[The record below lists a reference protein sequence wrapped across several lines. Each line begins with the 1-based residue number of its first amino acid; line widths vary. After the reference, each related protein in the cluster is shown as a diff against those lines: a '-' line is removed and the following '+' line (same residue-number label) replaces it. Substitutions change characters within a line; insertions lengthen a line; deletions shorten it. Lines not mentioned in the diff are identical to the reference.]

1 MKRNKAI
8 LFISIILVIAMVTV
22 FAVGCK
28 PQDNGGTTADTNAGE
43 TVVLSSVDR
52 GVNFVVIADG
62 DVEDVESKI
71 TVINMTS
78 NEVIDSP
85 VVESNGKFR
94 VYPPVGYY
102 ELGKTYKISLTDKA
116 LRFEDYDSNVKHIM
130 FVVDKDT
137 MSKITMKNG
146 LLVFDAQSVSN
157 KEEKLF
163 VDNSGEQQ
171 IGGTMQIQTN
181 GVNIKAGDIII
192 VNDEKTK
199 LQEAYKVDN
208 NFNIAENTASVIN
221 YSKPQM
227 NEVFSEFD
235 VSATQMLSQD
245 SDIDFTYD
253 DTLEAIENSD
263 LALAALQVFGSKPEF
278 GFNIKKV
285 NAEDGRININAVVSM
300 TLPNVV
306 KIEGAIGADLTI
318 KFDCTISVDANVN
331 VNMEGESVD
340 CGVIA
345 YVYNNVETTVELS
358 TGYSVDKVTNLT
370 DMIEK
375 LNQLEEAE
383 TGVSVPMFTWVL
395 PIANG
400 AVSVRYQCDLHFAF
414 SFSGAIGV
422 KINTDFNY
430 VLGATYTKVDGVQ
443 TFSDVLDDSGFK
455 SIKLTIDGNAKM
467 KLGLANTL
475 ALDVLAGVLSLG
487 IKAEVGNFNGLYGH
501 AETTNLL
508 IQNPTIMGAIYFEG
522 GFYYDIDL
530 LVAIS
535 IGSIANINKS
545 VDIAQGE
552 IVLYTAGQK
561 ELITSIESKDIVLTA
576 EQTLVP
582 EFQANAYDLKTGAE
596 YTTALTFE
604 EGVSADSNV
613 VVEDGMIKVLDTNT
627 PVDTTVTFQYKDMFG
642 NVINVTANVKFD
654 GVVVF
659 DKAVYAYDKAGA
671 DRKNDVEI
679 KLSGS
684 DIDGNEVVS
693 VEGASYDKASKTVT
707 VSYKTVAVMANGVNA
722 LEIDVNGKVYNA
734 YIEVSGVL
742 DVLGFKVD
750 GVYEIFAAE
759 QIAAMSSKEDN
770 FSGKILKLVGD
781 IDMNGA
787 VIAPIKEFAGTLDGN
802 GKTISNYTIEGVVD
816 NSVAFIAK
824 NSGLIQNLTLS
835 GNVNAQIAA
844 KTGKDYL
851 VAGAVANNVGRVVDV
866 TVDGEI
872 NMTSTS
878 LNAFVKINVM
888 GAIAKNIG
896 VVENVNAS
904 GASIVAVSQF
914 DIANVT
920 IYVDGNVNYECS
932 CKNAAVASGALVKF
946 EIVR

>member
-1 MKRNKAI
+1 MRKNKAI

-102 ELGKTYKISLTDKA
+102 ELGKTYKISLNDKA

-130 FVVDKDT
+130 FVVDKDVL
-137 MSKITMKNG
+137 SKITMKNG
-146 LLVFDAQSVSN
+146 LLVFDAQSISN

-181 GVNIKAGDIII
+181 GVNIKAGDIIL

-208 NFNIAENTASVIN
+208 NFNLENNTASVIN

-227 NEVFSEFD
+227 NEVFSEFE
-235 VSATQMLSQD
+235 VSATQMLDQD

-253 DTLEAIENSD
+253 KTLEAIENSD
-263 LALAALQVFGSKPEF
+263 LAMAALQVFGSKPEF
-278 GFNIKKV
+278 GFDIKKV

-300 TLPNVV
+300 TIPNVV
-306 KIEGAIGADLTI
+306 KIEGASGADLTI

-331 VNMEGESVD
+331 VNMDGEEVD

-345 YVYNNVETTVELS
+345 YVYNNVETTVAIS

-422 KINTDFNY
+422 TINTDFNY

-443 TFSDVLDDSGFK
+443 TFSDILQDSGFK

-487 IKAEVGNFNGLYGH
+487 IKAEVGNFNGVYGH

-552 IVLYTAGQK
+552 IVLYSAGQK
-561 ELITSIESKDIVLTA
+561 ELITSIDSKDIVLTA
-576 EQTLVP
+576 ENTLIP
-582 EFQANAYDLKTGAE
+582 EFVANAYDLKTGAE
-596 YTTALTFE
+596 YTTMISFV
-604 EGVSADSNV
+604 EGVSEDSNL
-613 VVEDGMIKVLDTNT
+613 VVEDGMLKVLDPNNA
-627 PVDTTVTFQYKDMFG
+627 VDTNVTFQYKDTFG
-642 NVINVTANVKFD
+642 NVINVTANVTFD
-654 GVVVF
+654 GIVVF
-659 DKAVYAYDKAGA
+659 DKAVYAYDKSGV

-684 DIDGNEVVS
+684 DIDGSEEVI
-693 VEGASYDKASKTVT
+693 VEGGSYDKDSATVT
-707 VSYKTVAVMANGVNA
+707 LSYKTVAAMANGVNTV
-722 LEIDVNGKVYNA
+722 EVNVNGNVYNA
-734 YIEVSGVL
+734 YVEVSGVL

-759 QIAAMSSKEDN
+759 QIAAMSAKADN
-770 FSGKILKLVGD
+770 FAGKTLKLVSD

-787 VIAPIKEFAGTLDGN
+787 VIAPIKEFAGGLDGN
-802 GKTISNYTIEGVVD
+802 GKTISNYTIEGIVD

-824 NSGLIQNLTLS
+824 NLGVVKDLTLA

-844 KTGKDYL
+844 KTGNDYL
-851 VAGAVANNVGRVVDV
+851 VAGAVAVNNGEVNNV
-866 TVDGEI
+866 TVSGSVE
-872 NMTSTS
+872 MTSTS
-878 LNAFVKINVM
+878 LNAFVTIKVM
-888 GAIAKNIG
+888 S
-896 VVENVNAS
+896 VVASGNSANAS
-904 GASIVAVSQF
+904 SSNANVVAVSKF

-920 IYVDGNVNYECS
+920 IYYDGSTENNAHS

-946 EIVR
+946 VEVK